1 MVEKTKTI
9 KLMVDDDFERNFF
22 KIKYNPQTSFDFE
35 FGSRILAPLFALYNP
50 RVNNG
55 EPRFLAAVNDNG
67 LFTVPDYEI
76 KEENFVKFT
85 LDMLDSAFCAECEYM
100 GCYHETSV
108 QKKYNKL
115 CAKRRKKL
123 KFPCV
128 CCPSSHFDDAY
139 INGIFVDVGCKEYV
153 DDLWVLKTQEGI
165 EIPMSGEQKETAL
178 KMFSKEYRKGDI

>member
-1 MVEKTKTI
+1 MPETI
-9 KLMVDDDFERNFF
+9 KLMINDDFEKSFF
-22 KIKYNPQTSFDFE
+22 EIRHKVLTYFDSE
-35 FGSRILAPLFALYNP
+35 VGGRTLTPLVALYNP
-50 RVNNG
+50 IVNDG
-55 EPRFLAAVNDNG
+55 EPRFLAVVSHNG

-85 LDMLDSAFCAECEYM
+85 IDMLDSAFCPECEYM
-100 GCYHETSV
+100 GCYRETSI

-115 CAKRRKKL
+115 CAKRKKEL

-128 CCPSSHFDDAY
+128 CCPSSHFDEAF

-165 EIPMSGEQKETAL
+165 EIPMSGEQKEIAL
-178 KMFSKEYRKGDI
+178 RMFSKEQGNGGVI